1 MAMRKVITIDE
12 EKCDGC
18 GECVTS
24 CAEGAIAIIDGK
36 ARLVSETYCDGLGA
50 CLGHCPQGAIAIDE
64 REAPAFDEVKTRE
77 HLKRMGRAPAATHA
91 PAAAPAPA
99 APHACPG
106 TMLRMF
112 NSLGSGSRSS
122 AVAAPPQSELGG
134 SPAGGPRSSAPAGAL
149 SSELGNWPIQLML
162 VPPQAPYLQGADI
175 LLVADCVPFAY
186 ADFHRRFLRGRPVII
201 GCPKLDQ
208 ADFYVKKLAQI
219 IHTAQPRSISILR
232 MEVPCCSG
240 LTRIVQLAL
249 SEASPQGEAGRTA
262 PAGSGTAIPHRVKLE
277 EVVISIQGEILSAA

>member
-1 MAMRKVITIDE
+1 MPTRKVITIDE

-24 CAEGAIAIIDGK
+24 CAEGAIAVIEGK
-36 ARLVSETYCDGLGA
+36 ARLVSETYCDGLGV
-50 CLGHCPQGAIAIDE
+50 CLGHCPQGAITIEE
-64 REAPAFDEVKTRE
+64 REAEAFDEAKTHE
-77 HLKRMGRAPAATHA
+77 HLKRLGRAAATTTHS
-91 PAAAPAPA
+91 PAPPP

-112 NSLGSGSRSS
+112 NSLGRGNHAAAS
-122 AVAAPPQSELGG
+122 APAPLATAA
-134 SPAGGPRSSAPAGAL
+134 ASSAP
-149 SSELGNWPIQLML
+149 SELGNWPIQLML

-201 GCPKLDQ
+201 GCPKLDN

-219 IHTAQPRSISILR
+219 LQTARPRSISILR

-240 LTRIVQLAL
+240 LTRIAQMAA
-249 SEASPQGEAGRTA
+249 SAAEAT
-262 PAGSGTAIPHRVKLE
+262 TKLE
-277 EVVISIQGEILSAA
+277 EVVISIQGEVLETVEVSAA